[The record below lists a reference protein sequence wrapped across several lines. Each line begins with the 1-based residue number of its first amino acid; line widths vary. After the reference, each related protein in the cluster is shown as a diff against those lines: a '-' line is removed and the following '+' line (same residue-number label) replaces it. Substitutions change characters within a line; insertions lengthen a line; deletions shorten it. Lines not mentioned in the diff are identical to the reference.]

1 MLITFTLVKRI
12 RIAFFLRSLFFGFT
26 QSFRIFAHD
35 FVYNRQKGNIFK
47 VFWYSVTIFVLFF
60 VKLIQHI
67 WFGVYQIYAQ
77 HIYWANLVQKFNIVS
92 LSWNLARKLTQICRI
107 RWLCSLFLLQTGN
120 TLFRQIWSKNIH
132 CTKSEV
138 FH

>member
-47 VFWYSVTIFVLFF
+47 VF
-60 VKLIQHI
+60 
-67 WFGVYQIYAQ
+67 
-77 HIYWANLVQKFNIVS
+77 
-92 LSWNLARKLTQICRI
+92 
-107 RWLCSLFLLQTGN
+107 
-120 TLFRQIWSKNIH
+120 
-132 CTKSEV
+132 
-138 FH
+138 